1 MKIELYSNDISYF
14 KDLSSR
20 IDKSFNFKINITSIY
35 EPSEESILVIDSDQF
50 DIIPKI
56 DKQSIIL
63 YNKNNNSSNSDH
75 LYIYKFDF
83 STLINTIKI
92 LLRIKNQDIE
102 LMSIK
107 QRFKGA
113 FDCSGSGMAIVDLN
127 NV

>member
-92 LLRIKNQDIE
+92 LLRIKN
-102 LMSIK
+102 
-107 QRFKGA
+107 
-113 FDCSGSGMAIVDLN
+113 
-127 NV
+127 